1 MKKRGLILCL
11 GAMVLSAGVLV
22 GCGKTEVATPE
33 IAVVTDVG
41 SLMDGGF
48 NEGTYEGAKEYAEKN
63 NLGYKYY
70 QPANGSNATD
80 NDRIAAYN
88 QAVKNGA
95 KIIVAPGFLQYN
107 AMQTVAMANPDVK
120 FVFIDGWPVV
130 DTDNKVLS
138 NVTSVS
144 YKEQEAGYFAG
155 YGAAMDGFKKFGG
168 TFGGGGTN
176 PACNRFGW
184 GYVQGIEAAAAA
196 QKLTDKLEVKMSY
209 KYGEGFSASSD
220 LQTQIGQWY
229 SSGTEIVFSCGGS
242 MFNSVIAAVGSAKDR
257 YIIGV
262 DTDQHKYS
270 DQIIT
275 SATKGLAPSVVKV
288 LGQFYSGSWDSVLGG
303 KLQTLGAADDATGL
317 PTEDAS
323 WGFKTFTKD
332 QYNSLYND
340 VKSGKVVPNGEVGED
355 INSADWWTNATKLM
369 THVNV
374 VLDK

>member
-1 MKKRGLILCL
+1 MKKRRLILCL

-242 MFNSVIAAVGSAKDR
+242 MLNSVIAAVGSAKDR

-262 DTDQHKYS
+262 DTDQHQYS